1 MIPKDPITC
10 GQMEVEIRGNAKV
23 VVFLFC
29 LCFFYLRKQREASL
43 LASHLPLSSRS
54 SSLEAFL
61 PVSHL
66 ADILAPLIATF
77 AGRVGIQVR
86 PRKQMVFNF
95 KYY

>member
-1 MIPKDPITC
+1 MWADGGRNK
-10 GQMEVEIRGNAKV
+10 GQCEGGCIFV
-23 VVFLFC
+23 LFM
-29 LCFFYLRKQREASL
+29 FFYLRKQREASL